1 MVTNNHKKK
10 KEGRGSERKQ
20 VGIGE
25 GISVR
30 TCGEFTWRQGR
41 GGSQK
46 RAQAKRK
53 FVVT

>member
-10 KEGRGSERKQ
+10 KEGRGSEHSHAGK
-20 VGIGE
+20 GE

-46 RAQAKRK
+46 RSQAQRK